1 MLWLE
6 FIVHINY
13 EYSHDF
19 LMITYIVNMIILKKY
34 DSIKK
39 LCFVLGCCHGIVK
52 KKGCIVLGSYGPA
65 RFKFSVSYLRLSGK
79 FGLYDTF
86 YIPDIE
92 DIGDVS
98 SEQI

>member
-39 LCFVLGCCHGIVK
+39 LCFVLGCCHGIAN
-52 KKGCIVLGSYGPA
+52 KKGA
-65 RFKFSVSYLRLSGK
+65 SYLDHTALHGLS
-79 FGLYDTF
+79 FLCPT
-86 YIPDIE
+86 
-92 DIGDVS
+92 
-98 SEQI
+98 